1 MNNVTK
7 MELYKVLSKPQVYII
22 FIVGLIIQS
31 IMAGQMRTTMFN
43 GYHKSVYENYMNEM
57 EGEYS
62 IEKKDYINSEYQKF
76 QAIMDDEQ
84 KNEIA
89 FNNGKI
95 DGKDYHSIINEQKKA
110 QYRIATV
117 KYIVEK
123 TEYYDSLD
131 KSAQYFY
138 DIEISDYVENLR
150 FNVIPIIVILLIVVP
165 MYTDDIYAGTLAMIK
180 SSKNGRM
187 IAFIE
192 FVTKYIIFDLGNLNA
207 GVESLMIERTMHLPY
222 IISDLSIWQFIVL
235 LYLFYLIIS
244 VMISIIGLLVS
255 KISRGNIEAFSI
267 MSVIIVG
274 VSYIL
279 NIL

>member
-1 MNNVTK
+1 MGRIMNNVTK

-22 FIVGLIIQS
+22 FVVGLIIQS

-62 IEKKDYINSEYQKF
+62 IEKKEYINSEYQKF
-76 QAIMDDEQ
+76 QAIIDDKQ

-95 DGKDYHSIINEQKKA
+95 DGKDYHSIINEEKKA

-138 DIEISDYVENLR
+138 DIEISDYIENLR

-187 IAFIE
+187 I
-192 FVTKYIIFDLGNLNA
+192 LLN
-207 GVESLMIERTMHLPY
+207 
-222 IISDLSIWQFIVL
+222 
-235 LYLFYLIIS
+235 
-244 VMISIIGLLVS
+244 
-255 KISRGNIEAFSI
+255 RG
-267 MSVIIVG
+267 
-274 VSYIL
+274 
-279 NIL
+279 